1 MIKRISDG
9 TISVT
14 IGKKI
19 FGKLWEGQ
27 SISVDN
33 VIKDEDLGQLSDSKQ
48 LDELIDE
55 AIRENPK
62 QIEQFR
68 NGKTKVLGYFIG
80 LIMKET
86 SGRANPKQVNDLIL
100 DRINSLK

>member
-1 MIKRISDG
+1 MIR
-9 TISVT
+9 
-14 IGKKI
+14 
-19 FGKLWEGQ
+19 
-27 SISVDN
+27 
-33 VIKDEDLGQLSDSKQ
+33 DEDLAQLSDSKQ

-55 AIRENPK
+55 AIKKNPR

-86 SGRANPKQVNDLIL
+86 SGKANPKQVNDLIL
-100 DRINSLK
+100 ERINSPK